1 MTGRSGGNRRRL
13 WVALGAM
20 MALALLP
27 QSFCAERPE
36 DIAIVVNPGVQLN
49 NLTFEEVRS
58 LLMGERQYWSAGLKV
73 TLLIRA
79 PAASERDVLLKKVY
93 RMNEAQFR
101 QYWIAKVFRA
111 EVNAGPKA
119 VYSNQSAV
127 ELVGAI
133 PGSVSFVAA
142 ARAPKTVKILKID
155 GHLPGEK
162 GYPLTP

>member
-1 MTGRSGGNRRRL
+1 MTGKLGGNRRRF
-13 WVALGAM
+13 WIALI
-20 MALALLP
+20 ALALLP
-27 QSFCAERPE
+27 QSLRAERAE

-49 NLTFEEVRS
+49 NLTFEEVRN
-58 LLMGERQYWSAGLKV
+58 LLMGERQYWSSGLKV

-79 PAASERDVLLKKVY
+79 PAATERDVLLKKVY
-93 RMNEAQFR
+93 HMTEAQFR

-127 ELVGAI
+127 ELVSAI
-133 PGSVSFVAA
+133 PGSVTFVAA
-142 ARAPKTVKILKID
+142 AKAPKTAKILKID

>member
-1 MTGRSGGNRRRL
+1 MTGKRGGVRRTFWL
-13 WVALGAM
+13 AWI
-20 MALALLP
+20 ALALLP
-27 QSFCAERPE
+27 QNLCAARSE
-36 DIAIVVNPGVQLN
+36 DIAIVVNPGVQVD
-49 NLTFEEVRS
+49 NLSLEEVRN
-58 LLMGERQYWSAGLKV
+58 LLLGERQYWSSGLKV

-79 PAASERDVLLKKVY
+79 PAAAERDVLLKKVY
-93 RMNEAQFR
+93 RMSEPQFR

-127 ELVGAI
+127 ELVSAI

-142 ARAPKTVKILKID
+142 TKAPKTVKILKID